1 MAHALSFEGTDLR
14 HEPEKVQAIL
24 LGTSPSSS
32 SWHINLMLMV
42 LVKWALEQWAGEEA
56 WLSSWCW
63 ALATPF
69 PASLLSGSFSLPL
82 ALSSQQLMNFSLVAL
97 ILPDHVWPD
106 CPVIFLSDHVLPP
119 GLCPEATLTSC
130 FSGLTGWQKLLSV
143 HTSSQHCCSR
153 DAQT

>member
-14 HEPEKVQAIL
+14 REPEKVQATL

-69 PASLLSGSFSLPL
+69 PASLLSGSFSLP
-82 ALSSQQLMNFSLVAL
+82 F
-97 ILPDHVWPD
+97 
-106 CPVIFLSDHVLPP
+106 
-119 GLCPEATLTSC
+119 GT
-130 FSGLTGWQKLLSV
+130 LLSTV
-143 HTSSQHCCSR
+143 DELFFSCLNLAWSR
-153 DAQT
+153 VTWLPCHILIWPRASTWALPWGHSHQLLFWSYWLTEAALCAYFQPALLL